1 MCKGG
6 NYDPRLRGSLPH
18 TLLLPL
24 GFLPTSSRDSSPV
37 AQWAE
42 QIRLG
47 DAQAFEALF
56 RSLHAPLVRFA
67 DGLAGEAAEAD
78 DLVQE
83 AFVRLWE
90 RRTTLDAD
98 RSVRA
103 LLYRTVRNLA
113 YNRTRDRSRRR
124 HLLEARVLPDAA
136 PRADLVLEARHTA
149 EHLRRAVAALPERQR
164 EAFLLT
170 RVEGLSHADVAD
182 VMGIA
187 AATVNVHLVRA
198 LKALRASLGADAP
211 IS

>member
-1 MCKGG
+1 M
-6 NYDPRLRGSLPH
+6 GSPS
-18 TLLLPL
+18 
-24 GFLPTSSRDSSPV
+24 TSSRDASPV
-37 AQWAE
+37 AQWTE
-42 QIRLG
+42 RVRQG
-47 DAQAFEALF
+47 DARAFEALF
-56 RSLHAPLVRFA
+56 RSLYPPLVRFA
-67 DGLAGEAAEAD
+67 AGLAGEADEAD

-90 RRTTLDAD
+90 RRTTLDPE

-124 HLLEARVLPDAA
+124 HLLESHEPPEAS
-136 PRADLVLEARHTA
+136 PRADVVLEARHTA

-170 RVEGLSHADVAD
+170 RVEGLSHTDVAD

-198 LKALRASLGADAP
+198 LKTLRSSLGPSDLGP
-211 IS
+211 